1 MINLYDSNETN
12 FNNNG
17 IGALKDVIKCE
28 VTEALNGEFTI
39 DFEYPKKSK
48 YSNDIDNDMI
58 IKIDTGSTER
68 QLFRIKDYN
77 ENLSTITAKPQHISY
92 DLIDNSL
99 DDVFP
104 QNLDG
109 MAALQWILSH
119 TQYKHKF
126 TAFSNI
132 AKKASARYVRKNP
145 VEAILGDLDNS
156 FVNVWGGEIERD
168 NFVIRMLQQR
178 GQDTGYKIKYKKN
191 ITGLQFNKDDS
202 EVITRLRPMGY
213 DGLMLPE
220 KYIDSPLINNYP
232 HPKIG
237 EIVYSD
243 IKLKQNQEDEEGYN
257 TLEECYE
264 ELRNRAKIEF
274 EENNID
280 KPKINVKVNFVDL
293 SKTTMYEKYQFLSK
307 IKLGDTVIVVLD
319 SFEVKLRVIKTI
331 YDSLLGRFTNLEI
344 GEFKANYITDTQKN
358 ISNTVKKETENI
370 GANILETAKQNATDL
385 ITKATNG
392 YVVLRP
398 STNPT
403 ELLIMDTPD
412 VKTATKIW
420 RWNLNGLGYSKNGIN
435 GQYGLA
441 ITMDGHIVA
450 DFITSGHI
458 SGDVI
463 ASGAITADK
472 IASDAIEAGKIKAGA
487 VTADKIATDAVEAK
501 HIKAGAITANDIT
514 SGTMKA
520 DRISGGTL
528 TVGGSNNGNG
538 NIQVKN
544 SSDNIEV
551 EINNKGI
558 VLADGNKII
567 GRQWSIL

>member
-1 MINLYDSNETN
+1 
-12 FNNNG
+12 
-17 IGALKDVIKCE
+17 
-28 VTEALNGEFTI
+28 
-39 DFEYPKKSK
+39 
-48 YSNDIDNDMI
+48 
-58 IKIDTGSTER
+58 
-68 QLFRIKDYN
+68 
-77 ENLSTITAKPQHISY
+77 
-92 DLIDNSL
+92 
-99 DDVFP
+99 
-104 QNLDG
+104 
-109 MAALQWILSH
+109 
-119 TQYKHKF
+119 
-126 TAFSNI
+126 
-132 AKKASARYVRKNP
+132 
-145 VEAILGDLDNS
+145 
-156 FVNVWGGEIERD
+156 
-168 NFVIRMLQQR
+168 
-178 GQDTGYKIKYKKN
+178 
-191 ITGLQFNKDDS
+191 
-202 EVITRLRPMGY
+202 MGY

-441 ITMDGHIVA
+441 ITNTVP
-450 DFITSGHI
+450 
-458 SGDVI
+458 I
-463 ASGAITADK
+463 A
-472 IASDAIEAGKIKAGA
+472 
-487 VTADKIATDAVEAK
+487 
-501 HIKAGAITANDIT
+501 
-514 SGTMKA
+514 
-520 DRISGGTL
+520 
-528 TVGGSNNGNG
+528 
-538 NIQVKN
+538 Q
-544 SSDNIEV
+544 
-551 EINNKGI
+551 
-558 VLADGNKII
+558 I
-567 GRQWSIL
+567 G